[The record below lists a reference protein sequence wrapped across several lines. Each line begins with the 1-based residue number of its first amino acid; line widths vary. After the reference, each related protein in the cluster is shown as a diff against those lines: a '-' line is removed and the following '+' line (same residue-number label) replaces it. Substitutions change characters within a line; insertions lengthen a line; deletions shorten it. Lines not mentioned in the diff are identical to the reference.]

1 MCCHIYQHVKHK
13 QDAQKYMNMDC
24 FVNIHITLYG
34 VFNYIYCLRFLQHQ
48 FCSIKTSC
56 NFAAPYNIMRTTVI
70 LMQKQKITI
79 KIPGKQK

>member
-1 MCCHIYQHVKHK
+1 MCCHIYQHVKT
-13 QDAQKYMNMDC
+13 QVGCPEIYEYGLFCKYSYN
-24 FVNIHITLYG
+24 LYG